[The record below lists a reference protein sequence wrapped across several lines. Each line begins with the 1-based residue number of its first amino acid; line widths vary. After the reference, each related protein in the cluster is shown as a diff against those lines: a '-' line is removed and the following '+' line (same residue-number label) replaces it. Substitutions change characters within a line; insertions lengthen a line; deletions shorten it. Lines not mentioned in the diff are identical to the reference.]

1 MEYTFCIVKVYFK
14 LHEFGQNKQEKMY
27 TKSIQHIQYMK
38 ALGGAIGSIL
48 FVYILYTKN
57 GNIHFVYILY
67 IFRRII
73 SIEDS
78 HG

>member
-1 MEYTFCIVKVYFK
+1 MNLDKINKKRCIQKVY
-14 LHEFGQNKQEKMY
+14 NIRY
-27 TKSIQHIQYMK
+27 TKSIQYMK

-67 IFRRII
+67 NYI
-73 SIEDS
+73 S
-78 HG
+78 

>member
-1 MEYTFCIVKVYFK
+1 MNLDKINKKRCVQKVYNIK
-14 LHEFGQNKQEKMY
+14 Y
-27 TKSIQHIQYMK
+27 TKSIQYRK

-48 FVYILYTKN
+48 FVYIFIQKWKYTFC
-57 GNIHFVYILY
+57 IHSVYILY
-67 IFRRII
+67 IFRSII

>member
-1 MEYTFCIVKVYFK
+1 MNLEKINKKRCIQKVYNIK
-14 LHEFGQNKQEKMY
+14 C
-27 TKSIQHIQYMK
+27 TKSIQYMK
-38 ALGGAIGSIL
+38 ALRGAIGSIL

-67 IFRRII
+67 IFRSII